1 MTKVDEGNL
10 NNIHTS
16 SNHKVN
22 WFGKSMIFGN
32 VVIFESGCYECHVCS
47 YVNVYMN
54 WRQWDD
60 IW

>member
-54 WRQWDD
+54 
-60 IW
+60 